1 LSFGADPPRT
11 NRRNGKEFEMGR
23 RARLAVLAAAGAA
36 IAAVAVT
43 AAVAAGP
50 APAKKAANR
59 LAGVNFVSNCAF
71 SHEAMDDPI
80 VYPGQPGK
88 SHDHTFV
95 GNTSTDANS
104 TLASLQA
111 AGTTCRLR
119 ADKAGYW
126 MPTLIVD
133 GQAVKPLGSTIYYRR
148 STQARVST
156 FPAGLEMIAGDS
168 KATAPQDMRITFWNC
183 GVDGDVGRSS
193 TPPACP
199 SGRGQEL
206 RLHVTFPS
214 CWDGKSLDSADHKS
228 HLAYPT
234 KRACPADHPVSV
246 PAISLIYRYPVSG
259 DHDFAL
265 ASGGVYSAHADFF
278 NAWNANVLRRLVNVC
293 LNGLRHCG
301 RV

>member
-1 LSFGADPPRT
+1 
-11 NRRNGKEFEMGR
+11 MGR
-23 RARLAVLAAAGAA
+23 RARLAVLATAGVA
-36 IAAVAVT
+36 IAATTMT
-43 AAVAAGP
+43 AALAAGP
-50 APAKKAANR
+50 SSSAQKAANK

-80 VYPGQPGK
+80 VYPGQPGR

-95 GNTSTDANS
+95 GNASTDAAS
-104 TLASLQA
+104 TLASMLA

-119 ADKAGYW
+119 ADRAGYW

-133 GQAVKPLGSTIYYRR
+133 GQPVMPLGATIYYRR
-148 STQARVST
+148 STRARVHA
-156 FPAGLEMIAGDS
+156 FPSGFKMIAGDS
-168 KATAPQDMRITFWNC
+168 KAITPQDMRITFWNC
-183 GVDGDVGRSS
+183 GVEGGAPRSS

-199 SGRGQEL
+199 GARGQEL

-214 CWDGKSLDSADHKS
+214 CWDGRSLDSADHKS
-228 HLAYPT
+228 HMAYPT
-234 KRACPADHPVSV
+234 GRACPADHPVAV

-278 NAWNANVLRRLVNVC
+278 NAWNPTVLRGLVNFC
-293 LNGLRHCG
+293 LNGMRHCG

>member
-1 LSFGADPPRT
+1 MA
-11 NRRNGKEFEMGR
+11 R

-36 IAAVAVT
+36 IAATTVT
-43 AAVAAGP
+43 AALAA
-50 APAKKAANR
+50 APASSTKKAANT

-95 GNTSTDANS
+95 GNMSTDAGS
-104 TLASLQA
+104 TLASLLA
-111 AGTTCRLR
+111 STTTCRLR
-119 ADKAGYW
+119 ADRAGYW

-133 GQAVKPLGSTIYYRR
+133 GQPVMPLGATIYYRR
-148 STQARVST
+148 STTARVHA
-156 FPAGLEMIAGDS
+156 FPAGFKMIAGDS
-168 KATAPQDMRITFWNC
+168 KAIVPQDLRIAFWNC
-183 GVDGDVGRSS
+183 GVESGAPRSS

-199 SGRGQEL
+199 GGRGQEL

-214 CWDGKSLDSADHKS
+214 CWDGESLDSADHKS
-228 HLAYPT
+228 HMAYPT
-234 KRACPADHPVSV
+234 DRACPADHPTAV

-278 NAWNANVLRRLVNVC
+278 NAWKPNVLRLLVNFC
-293 LNGLRHCG
+293 LNSLRHCG

>member
-1 LSFGADPPRT
+1 
-11 NRRNGKEFEMGR
+11 MGR
-23 RARLAVLAAAGAA
+23 RARLAVFAAAGAA
-36 IAAVAVT
+36 IAAVTVT
-43 AAVAAGP
+43 AALAAGP
-50 APAKKAANR
+50 SPAKKAANKP
-59 LAGVNFVSNCAF
+59 AGVNFVSTCAF

-95 GNTSTDANS
+95 GNVSTDASS
-104 TLASLQA
+104 TLASMQA

-126 MPTLIVD
+126 MPTLIAD
-133 GQAVKPLGSTIYYRR
+133 GQPVEPLGSTIYYRR
-148 STQARVST
+148 STRGGHVTT
-156 FPAGLEMIAGDS
+156 FPAGFKMIAGDS
-168 KATAPQDMRITFWNC
+168 KATTPQDTRITFWNC
-183 GVDGDVGRSS
+183 GVDADVARSS

-206 RLHVTFPS
+206 RLHVAFPS

-228 HLAYPT
+228 HMAYPT
-234 KRACPADHPVSV
+234 RAACPADHPVAV
-246 PAISLIYRYPVSG
+246 PAISLIYRYPISG
-259 DHDFAL
+259 DHEFAL
-265 ASGGVYSAHADFF
+265 SSGGVYSAHADFF
-278 NAWNANVLRRLVNVC
+278 NAWNAHVLRGLVSFC

>member
-1 LSFGADPPRT
+1 MS
-11 NRRNGKEFEMGR
+11 R
-23 RARLAVLAAAGAA
+23 RARLAFLALAGAA
-36 IAAVAVT
+36 IAAVTVT
-43 AAVAAGP
+43 AALAAPGSST
-50 APAKKAANR
+50 KKAANR
-59 LAGVNFVSNCAF
+59 FAGVNFVSNCQF
-71 SHEAMDDPI
+71 VHFLPDDPI

-95 GNTSTDANS
+95 GNVSTDASS

-119 ADKAGYW
+119 ADKAAYW

-133 GQAVKPLGSTIYYRR
+133 GQPVQPLGSTIYYRR
-148 STQARVST
+148 STMTRVSA
-156 FPAGLEMIAGDS
+156 FPPGFKMIAGDA
-168 KATAPQDMRITFWNC
+168 KATAPQDLRVTFWNC
-183 GVDGDVGRSS
+183 GVDGDVQRSS

-234 KRACPADHPVSV
+234 KQVCPADHPVSV
-246 PAISLIYRYPVSG
+246 PAISLIFRYPVSG

-265 ASGGVYSAHADFF
+265 SSGGVYSAHADFF
-278 NAWNANVLRRLVNVC
+278 NAWNQNVLRRLVNFC
-293 LNGLRHCG
+293 LNGVRHCG

>member
-1 LSFGADPPRT
+1 MS
-11 NRRNGKEFEMGR
+11 R
-23 RARLAVLAAAGAA
+23 RARLAGVALTGAA
-36 IAAVAVT
+36 IAAVTVT
-43 AAVAAGP
+43 AALAAGQ
-50 APAKKAANR
+50 APAKKAANK

-80 VYPGQPGK
+80 GYPGQPGK

-95 GNTSTDANS
+95 GNASTDAYS
-104 TLASLQA
+104 TLASLRA

-133 GQAVKPLGSTIYYRR
+133 GQPVTPIGATIYYRR
-148 STQARVST
+148 TTLARVHP
-156 FPAGLEMIAGDS
+156 FPPGFKMIAGDS
-168 KATAPQDMRITFWNC
+168 KATAPQDLRITFWNC
-183 GVDGDVGRSS
+183 GVDTDVQRSS

-214 CWDGKSLDSADHKS
+214 CWDGTSLDSADHKS

-234 KRACPADHPVSV
+234 NRACPADHPVSV

-259 DHDFAL
+259 DHEFAL

-278 NAWNANVLRRLVNVC
+278 NAWNQNVLRRLVGFC

>member
-1 LSFGADPPRT
+1 MS
-11 NRRNGKEFEMGR
+11 R
-23 RARLAVLAAAGAA
+23 RARLTVLALVGAA
-36 IAAVAVT
+36 IAAVTVT
-43 AAVAAGP
+43 AALAASP
-50 APAKKAANR
+50 ASSTKKAASR
-59 LAGVNFVSNCAF
+59 LAGVNFVSNCGFVHFLA
-71 SHEAMDDPI
+71 DDPI

-104 TLASLQA
+104 TLASLHA
-111 AGTTCRLR
+111 AGTACRLR
-119 ADKAGYW
+119 ADKAAYW

-133 GQAVKPLGSTIYYRR
+133 GQPVQPLGSTIYYRR
-148 STQARVST
+148 STLGRVAS
-156 FPAGLEMIAGDS
+156 FPPGFKMIAGES

-199 SGRGQEL
+199 RGRGQEL

-234 KRACPADHPVSV
+234 RQACPADYPVPV

-265 ASGGVYSAHADFF
+265 SSGGVYSAHADFF
-278 NAWNANVLRRLVNVC
+278 NAWNQNALRRLVNFC

>member
-1 LSFGADPPRT
+1 MS
-11 NRRNGKEFEMGR
+11 R
-23 RARLAVLAAAGAA
+23 RARLAVLAAMG
-36 IAAVAVT
+36 AAVAISVAVT
-43 AAVAAGP
+43 GAFGAG
-50 APAKKAANR
+50 ASANKQTANKF
-59 LAGVNFVSNCAF
+59 AGVNFVSNCAF
-71 SHEAMDDPI
+71 THFAPDDPI

-95 GNTSTDANS
+95 GNASTDANS
-104 TLASLQA
+104 TLASLRA
-111 AGTTCRLR
+111 GGTTCRR
-119 ADKAGYW
+119 PADKAAYW

-133 GQAVKPLGSTIYYRR
+133 GQPVRPLGATIYYRR
-148 STQARVST
+148 NTMRAVHA
-156 FPAGLEMIAGDS
+156 FPPGFKMIAGDS
-168 KATAPQDMRITFWNC
+168 KAIAPQGKRITFWNC
-183 GVDGDVGRSS
+183 GVEGGIAPSD

-206 RLHVTFPS
+206 RLHVNFGS

-228 HLAYPT
+228 HVTYPT
-234 KRACPADHPVSV
+234 AGACPADHPVAV

-265 ASGGVYSAHADFF
+265 SSGGVYSAHADFF
-278 NAWNANVLRRLVNVC
+278 NAWNQNALRLFVNFC